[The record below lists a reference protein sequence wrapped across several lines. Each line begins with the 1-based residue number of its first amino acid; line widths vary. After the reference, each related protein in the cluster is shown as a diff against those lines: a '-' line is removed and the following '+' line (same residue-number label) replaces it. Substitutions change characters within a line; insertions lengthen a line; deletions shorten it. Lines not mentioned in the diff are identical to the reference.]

1 MDHATREF
9 SLVFRRLLGALLG
22 ITLLVA
28 FWADRPLAAE
38 SYPAAERAAAAS
50 PPPAGAEPPPT
61 SLVSWA
67 RRPWLAFY
75 TLAGAPHAC
84 LELLYADDAKLFLPV
99 ENIDLLSRYGGEGT
113 DAILDKLGGV
123 AWQARKAKL
132 KKRLLDANQKKMD
145 IMLDAMDKAMKILGK
160 DKDPVQFERMFRD
173 LDKLHAD
180 NH

>member
-75 TLAGAPHAC
+75 TLAGAPRLDQGRLTPAQQ
-84 LELLYADDAKLFLPV
+84 ARFRQV
-99 ENIDLLSRYGGEGT
+99 VGT
-113 DAILDKLGGV
+113 LAAAFFAAGGV
-123 AWQARKAKL
+123 LWWRGSRAIVRARH
-132 KKRLLDANQKKMD
+132 
-145 IMLDAMDKAMKILGK
+145 
-160 DKDPVQFERMFRD
+160 P
-173 LDKLHAD
+173 
-180 NH
+180 